1 LRFERVDN
9 LGAYRIPPETGILM
23 PSGYNT
29 QPPVGAYA
37 TGFRTNCLLVISRG
51 LRKVRETDSHPPDVV
66 ETCYQYPRNVALL
79 ALGAWSPCQF

>member
-1 LRFERVDN
+1 
-9 LGAYRIPPETGILM
+9 M

-29 QPPVGAYA
+29 RPPVGAYV

-66 ETCYQYPRNVALL
+66 EACYQYPRNVALL
-79 ALGAWSPCQF
+79 ALGALSVLTVSSNAFHLYADVTGDCEVS